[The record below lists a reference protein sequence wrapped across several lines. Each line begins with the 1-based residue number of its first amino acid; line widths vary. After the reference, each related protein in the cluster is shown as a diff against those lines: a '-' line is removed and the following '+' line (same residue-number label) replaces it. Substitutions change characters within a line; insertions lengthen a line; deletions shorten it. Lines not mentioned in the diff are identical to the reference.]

1 MVRGGLLLPKIVYM
15 FIYSMQHLYYSLIM
29 LFTGLG
35 LISFVDIVGPIISR
49 KLNFNYGYF
58 TILSFIAYVAIAYLI
73 AKETNRAL
81 LTWVV
86 SILIGFYDG
95 TVGWLIAQKL
105 KAKYKYSKNAA
116 EKITIAHTVLAATL
130 FSTLCGFI
138 GYYLGTR

>member
-58 TILSFIAYVAIAYLI
+58 TILSFIAYVTIAYLI

-86 SILIGFYDG
+86 LILIGFYDG
-95 TVGWLIAQKL
+95 IVGWLIAQKL
-105 KAKYKYSKNAA
+105 KAKYKYSKDVA
-116 EKITIAHTVLAATL
+116 EKITIAHTVLPATL
-130 FSTLCGFI
+130 FSILCGFDV
-138 GYYLGTR
+138 